1 MIKHVENQY
10 GHDGQYTM
18 PLRIYITFAATVLL
32 MKQPKKKLLLINPF
46 HPYKRDALFDTST
59 ISPPLGLGIIAG
71 LTPDD
76 WDIEIHDENFDV
88 FEYKHADLVGITALT
103 SAAYRAYEISS
114 IYRERGV
121 KTVLGGIHVSM
132 CPEEAS
138 QYADSIVLGEA
149 EGVWLQVLSDFEHNK
164 LKKHY
169 HGHQLSLENAPW
181 PRRDLFH
188 PSYSYGNI
196 QTTRGCPMN
205 CDFCSVHTFNGNHYR
220 QRPVEDVLDELET
233 IPGEHLF
240 FVDDNLIGYSSSS
253 AERAIRLF
261 KGMIE
266 RGIKKDWYCQASL
279 NIAEN
284 DEVLKYAAESGCKM
298 ILIGIESEK
307 IEQLQETNKKMNI
320 KIGVDHYEEAFDKIH
335 AHGIG
340 VLGALVFGLDSDSRQ
355 DLLNRA
361 DYAINS
367 GIDAMQATI
376 ITPLPGT
383 GLFKRLEKEDRLLYT
398 NFPYDWKHYHFH
410 EVIHQPKHMQ
420 PDELMETMY
429 ECWEKMWNEKTLY
442 RKMLKTLK
450 ATKSAKAAAW
460 ALTSNME
467 RHNTAFGNKR
477 SPLDINKMLNGI
489 GLSR

>member
-1 MIKHVENQY
+1 MEN
-10 GHDGQYTM
+10 
-18 PLRIYITFAATVLL
+18 R
-32 MKQPKKKLLLINPF
+32 KKKLLLINPL

-76 WDIEIHDENFDV
+76 WEIEIHDENFEV
-88 FEYKHADLVGITALT
+88 FQYKAADFVGITALT
-103 SAAYRAYEISS
+103 SAAYRAYEIAAL
-114 IYRERGV
+114 YRERGI

-132 CPEEAS
+132 RPEEALK
-138 QYADSIVLGEA
+138 YADSIVVGEA
-149 EGVWLQVLSDFEHNK
+149 EGVWAQVLADFEKND
-164 LKKHY
+164 LKRQY
-169 HGHQLSLENAPW
+169 HGDLLSLENAPI

-188 PSYSYGNI
+188 PGYSYANI

-220 QRPVEDVLDELET
+220 QRPVEDVLDELES
-233 IPGEHLF
+233 IKADHLF
-240 FVDDNLIGYSSSS
+240 FVDDNLIGYSKSS
-253 AERAIRLF
+253 AQRAVSLF

-266 RGIKKDWYCQASL
+266 RGIKMDWYCQASL
-279 NIAEN
+279 NIADNE
-284 DEVLKYAAESGCKM
+284 EVLKYAAASGCKM

-307 IEQLQETNKKMNI
+307 VEQLKETNKKMNL
-320 KIGVDHYEEAFDKIH
+320 KIGVDHYEEAFAKIH

-340 VLGALVFGLDSDSRQ
+340 VLGALVFGLDSDTPE
-355 DLLNRA
+355 DLINRA
-361 DYAINS
+361 NYAINS

-383 GLFKRLEKEDRLLYT
+383 RLFDRLDKENRLLFT
-398 NFPYDWKHYHFH
+398 SFPEDWKHYHFL
-410 EVIHQPKHMQ
+410 EVIHKPKLMS
-420 PDELMETMY
+420 PDELMDTMHV
-429 ECWEKMWNEKTLY
+429 CWEKMWNEKTLY

-467 RHNTAFGNKR
+467 RHNTAFGSKR
-477 SPLDINKMLNGI
+477 APLDINKMLG
-489 GLSR
+489 GLGATE